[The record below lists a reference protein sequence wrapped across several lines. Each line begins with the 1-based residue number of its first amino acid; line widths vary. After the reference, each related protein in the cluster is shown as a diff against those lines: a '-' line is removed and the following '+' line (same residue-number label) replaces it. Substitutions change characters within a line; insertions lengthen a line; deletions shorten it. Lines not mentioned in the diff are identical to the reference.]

1 MPYFSIFL
9 RHSSAQYTGFGMPMS
24 QRMVSSAGTGSSW
37 YGGRKGKKPLADLSA
52 ATARTTSAWPEATM
66 AAATAMQ
73 VPPVAQAL
81 LMFMVGTP
89 V

>member
-1 MPYFSIFL
+1 
-9 RHSSAQYTGFGMPMS
+9 MPMS

-37 YGGRKGKKPLADLSA
+37 YGGRNGKKPLADLSA
-52 ATARTTSAWPEATM
+52 ATASTMSAWPEATM